1 MATVTLKGA
10 LVNTI
15 GDLPAKGS
23 TAPDFELV
31 DTALRDR
38 TLGEFTGRKK
48 LLYIVPSID
57 TSVCAASTRRF
68 NELATGKDAVLLM
81 ISADLPFAQKRFCEA
96 GDLNN
101 VTTLSTMRSRRFAE
115 DYGVLITDGPL
126 AGIMTRA
133 VVVLD
138 ENNRV
143 IHTEL
148 VPEISQHPDYD
159 AAIAALG

>member
-1 MATVTLKGA
+1 MATVTLKGST
-10 LVNTI
+10 VNTI
-15 GDLPAKGS
+15 GELPANGS

-38 TLGEFTGRKK
+38 ALSEFAGRKK
-48 LLYIVPSID
+48 LLYILPSID

-68 NELATGKDAVLLM
+68 NELAAGKDAVLLM
-81 ISADLPFAQKRFCEA
+81 ISADLPFAQKRFCED

-101 VTTLSTMRSRRFAE
+101 ITMLSTMRSHRFAE

-138 ENNRV
+138 GNNRV
-143 IHTEL
+143 IHSEL

>member
-10 LVNTI
+10 TVNTI
-15 GDLPAKGS
+15 GALPAIGE

-38 TLGEFTGRKK
+38 TLGEFAGRKK

-57 TSVCAASTRRF
+57 TSVCAATTRRF
-68 NELATGKDAVLLM
+68 NELAAGKDAVLLM
-81 ISADLPFAQKRFCEA
+81 ISADLPFAQKRFSEA

-101 VTTLSTMRSRRFAE
+101 VTTLSTMRSQRFAE

-138 ENNRV
+138 GSNRV